1 MDTCEEYI
9 DFLCAV
15 CDTQLLF
22 GVKQEFGQVLTTS
35 EPLYI
40 YGECP
45 RCEEVYA
52 IIYVPDVEETELLSN
67 QPTQIS

>member
-1 MDTCEEYI
+1 MDICEENI
-9 DFLCAV
+9 DFLCAM

-22 GVKQEFGQVLTTS
+22 GVQQEYGQVLTTS
-35 EPLYI
+35 EPLYV

-45 RCEEVYA
+45 RCNEVYA
-52 IIYVPDVEETELLSN
+52 IIYVPDLEETELLIT